1 MPCSEVC
8 LVRRHRAVCLVPPLG
23 NQSTQTTFFDGEGA
37 GPGASSLGRS
47 FFLRIKDWEKSLLK
61 SPRGE
66 SRFCWKVLEGN
77 SCDARWIQWGSF
89 LLQSHLLSSWKIE
102 EGSANTFAVSLCC
115 NANED
120 VNFVDESNKTGQLQS
135 HFSFWSIGEL
145 WKDASSRKLH
155 GGKRNEKSTAVNAS
169 WLIDVNSHNLITYST
184 YVESR
189 GEEGS
194 ICSRT
199 NMPQPN

>member
-23 NQSTQTTFFDGEGA
+23 NQSTQTTLFVGEGA

-47 FFLRIKDWEKSLLK
+47 FFLRIQDWEKSLLK

-77 SCDARWIQWGSF
+77 SCDARWIQCQRGCEFRRRIQFNRSTTSP
-89 LLQSHLLSSWKIE
+89 LLL
-102 EGSANTFAVSLCC
+102 
-115 NANED
+115 
-120 VNFVDESNKTGQLQS
+120 
-135 HFSFWSIGEL
+135 WSIGEL
-145 WKDASSRKLH
+145 WKDAASRILH
-155 GGKRNEKSTAVNAS
+155 KGKRNEKSTEVNAS
-169 WLIDVNSHNLITYST
+169 RLIDVNSHNLITYST

-199 NMPQPN
+199 NIGQVPKIETVLKVRDQGKRFKKLICNVMRC